1 MSMEAF
7 EYQLPTKIVFGVGR
21 YAETGALCAPIGK
34 KVLLHYGGGSI
45 KKSGLYDRVKK
56 SLADAGCSVVEL
68 GGVQPNPRLA
78 LVREG
83 IALCKREGV
92 EMILAVGGGSVI
104 DSAKGIAAGVCY
116 DGDVWD
122 CYTGKAPVAAALPL
136 GVVLTI
142 PAAGSECS
150 DVSVVTRP
158 DSHDKRSFHAAAV
171 TPRFAIIAP
180 DVFTTLPRNQIANAT
195 VDVISHVM
203 ERFFSDSTH
212 VTLTDRLCI
221 ATIETAMQLGL
232 WLYDHPDDLD
242 AWAEFALTAN
252 IAHNGVLGQG
262 RIEDWGA
269 HGIGHELSAFY
280 DVAHGASL
288 AIAIPAWSRRG
299 SCNLPARSCTF
310 TARTK
315 RRPPNRLSATL
326 KRSAADSAWPRA
338 SALPDLPMQILP
350 PWRRALSNIV
360 AAAIIFL
367 STKKIACAFTNL
379 RYNSILE
386 HSK

>member
-1 MSMEAF
+1 MEAF

-21 YAETGALCAPIGK
+21 YAETGALCAAIGK

-116 DGDVWD
+116 EGDVWD
-122 CYTGKAPVAAALPL
+122 CYTGKAPVTQALPV

-150 DVSVVTRP
+150 NVTVVTKP
-158 DSHDKRSFHAAAV
+158 DTHDKRSFHADAV
-171 TPRFAIIAP
+171 TPRFAVIAP
-180 DVFTTLPRNQIANAT
+180 DVFTTLPRAQIANAT
-195 VDVISHVM
+195 VDVISHVL
-203 ERFFSDSTH
+203 ERFFSDSSH

-221 ATIETAMQLGL
+221 ATMETAMQLGL

-280 DVAHGASL
+280 DMAHGASL
-288 AIAIPAWSRRG
+288 AIAIPAWMRYVSARK
-299 SCNLPARSCTF
+299 PARF
-310 TARTK
+310 VQFAREVMHIYVQDEQEAIALAIDDFAAFCH
-315 RRPPNRLSATL
+315 RLGLATTL
-326 KRSAADSAWPRA
+326 SDAGLAHADCAAMAKSVVKYRA
-338 SALPDLPMQILP
+338 RGQFFVLHEEDCLHIYEMAL
-350 PWRRALSNIV
+350 
-360 AAAIIFL
+360 
-367 STKKIACAFTNL
+367 
-379 RYNSILE
+379 
-386 HSK
+386 

>member
-1 MSMEAF
+1 MEAF

-21 YAETGALCAPIGK
+21 YAETGALCAAIGK

-45 KKSGLYDRVKK
+45 RKSGLYDRVKE
-56 SLADAGCSVVEL
+56 SLAEAGCSVVEL

-83 IALCKREGV
+83 IALCRREGV

-122 CYTGKAPVAAALPL
+122 CYTGQAPVAAALPL

-171 TPRFAIIAP
+171 TPRFAVIAP
-180 DVFTTLPRNQIANAT
+180 DVFTTLPRAQIANAT
-195 VDVISHVM
+195 VDVISHVL

-212 VTLTDRLCI
+212 VTLTDRLCVS
-221 ATIETAMQLGL
+221 TIETAMQLGL
-232 WLYDHPDDLD
+232 RLYAHPDDVD

-280 DVAHGASL
+280 DMAHGASL
-288 AIAIPAWSRRG
+288 AIAIPAWMRYVSARK
-299 SCNLPARSCTF
+299 PARF
-310 TARTK
+310 VQFAREVMHIYVQDEQEAIALAIDDFAAFCH
-315 RRPPNRLSATL
+315 RLGLATTL
-326 KRSAADSAWPRA
+326 SDAGLAHADCAAMAKSVVKYRA
-338 SALPDLPMQILP
+338 RGQFFVLHEEDCLHIYEMAL
-350 PWRRALSNIV
+350 
-360 AAAIIFL
+360 
-367 STKKIACAFTNL
+367 
-379 RYNSILE
+379 
-386 HSK
+386 

>member
-1 MSMEAF
+1 MEAF

-21 YAETGALCAPIGK
+21 YAETGALCAAIGK

-116 DGDVWD
+116 DGDIWD
-122 CYTGKAPVAAALPL
+122 CYLGKAPVIAALPV

-150 DVSVVTRP
+150 DVTVVTKP
-158 DSHDKRSFHAAAV
+158 DTHDKRSFHAAAV

-180 DVFTTLPRNQIANAT
+180 DVFTTLPKAQIANAT

-212 VTLTDRLCI
+212 VMLTDRLCI
-221 ATIETAMQLGL
+221 STIETAMQLGL
-232 WLYDHPDDLD
+232 KLYADPSNVD

-252 IAHNGVLGQG
+252 IAHNGMLGQG
-262 RIEDWGA
+262 RIEDWGT

-280 DVAHGASL
+280 DMAHGASL
-288 AIAIPAWSRRG
+288 AIATPAWMRYVSERK
-299 SCNLPARSCTF
+299 PARF
-310 TARTK
+310 VQFAREVMHVYEQDERDAIALAIDDFAAFCHRLGLATTLTEAGLADADLAAMAK
-315 RRPPNRLSATL
+315 SVVKYRPRGQFYVMKEEDCL
-326 KRSAADSAWPRA
+326 RIYEM
-338 SALPDLPMQILP
+338 AL
-350 PWRRALSNIV
+350 
-360 AAAIIFL
+360 
-367 STKKIACAFTNL
+367 
-379 RYNSILE
+379 
-386 HSK
+386 

>member
-1 MSMEAF
+1 MEAF

-21 YAETGALCAPIGK
+21 YAETGALCAAIGK

-180 DVFTTLPRNQIANAT
+180 DVFTTLPKAQIANAT
-195 VDVISHVM
+195 VDVISHVC

-212 VTLTDRLCI
+212 VVLTDRLCI
-221 ATIETAMQLGL
+221 STIETAMQLGL
-232 WLYDHPDDLD
+232 KLYADPSNVD

-262 RIEDWGA
+262 RVEDWGA
-269 HGIGHELSAFY
+269 HGLGHELSAFY

-288 AIAIPAWSRRG
+288 AIAIPAWMRYVSARK
-299 SCNLPARSCTF
+299 PARF
-310 TARTK
+310 VQFAREVMHIYVQDEQEAIALAIDDFAAFCH
-315 RRPPNRLSATL
+315 RLGLATTL
-326 KRSAADSAWPRA
+326 SDAGLAHADCAAMAKSVVKYRA
-338 SALPDLPMQILP
+338 RGQFFVLHEEDCLRIYELAL
-350 PWRRALSNIV
+350 
-360 AAAIIFL
+360 
-367 STKKIACAFTNL
+367 
-379 RYNSILE
+379 
-386 HSK
+386 

>member
-1 MSMEAF
+1 MEAF

-21 YAETGALCAPIGK
+21 YAETGALCAAIGK

-122 CYTGKAPVAAALPL
+122 CYTGKAPVTQALPV

-150 DVSVVTRP
+150 NVTVVTKP
-158 DSHDKRSFHAAAV
+158 DTHDKRSFHADAV
-171 TPRFAIIAP
+171 TPRFAVIAP
-180 DVFTTLPRNQIANAT
+180 DVFTTLPRAQIANAT
-195 VDVISHVM
+195 VDVISHVL

-212 VTLTDRLCI
+212 VTLTDRLCVS
-221 ATIETAMQLGL
+221 TIETAMQLGL
-232 WLYDHPDDLD
+232 RLYAHPDDVD

-280 DVAHGASL
+280 DMAHGASL
-288 AIAIPAWSRRG
+288 AIAIPAWMRYVSARK
-299 SCNLPARSCTF
+299 PARF
-310 TARTK
+310 VQFAREVMHIYVQDEQEAIALAIDDFAAFCH
-315 RRPPNRLSATL
+315 RLGLATTL
-326 KRSAADSAWPRA
+326 SDAGLAHADCAAMAKSVVKYRA
-338 SALPDLPMQILP
+338 RGQFFVLHEEDCLHIYEMAL
-350 PWRRALSNIV
+350 
-360 AAAIIFL
+360 
-367 STKKIACAFTNL
+367 
-379 RYNSILE
+379 
-386 HSK
+386 

>member
-1 MSMEAF
+1 MEAF

-21 YAETGALCAPIGK
+21 YAETGALCAAIGK

-288 AIAIPAWSRRG
+288 AIAIPAWMRYAASRK
-299 SCNLPARSCTF
+299 PARLVQF
-310 TARTK
+310 AREIMHIYSQDEAQAT
-315 RRPPNRLSATL
+315 RQAVSDFEAFCHRLGLATRLSAAGL
-326 KRSAADSAWPRA
+326 ADADLAAMAKSVVKYRSRGNYISLHEEDCLRIYEL
-338 SALPDLPMQILP
+338 AL
-350 PWRRALSNIV
+350 
-360 AAAIIFL
+360 
-367 STKKIACAFTNL
+367 
-379 RYNSILE
+379 
-386 HSK
+386 

>member
-1 MSMEAF
+1 MEAF

-21 YAETGALCAPIGK
+21 YAETGALCAAIGK

-171 TPRFAIIAP
+171 TPRFAVIAP
-180 DVFTTLPRNQIANAT
+180 DVFTTLPKAQIANAT
-195 VDVISHVM
+195 VDVIGHVC

-212 VTLTDRLCI
+212 VVLTDRLCI
-221 ATIETAMQLGL
+221 STIETAMQLGL
-232 WLYDHPDDLD
+232 KLYADPSNVD

-252 IAHNGVLGQG
+252 IAHNGMLGQG
-262 RIEDWGA
+262 RIEDWGT

-288 AIAIPAWSRRG
+288 AIAIPAWMRYVSARK
-299 SCNLPARSCTF
+299 PARF
-310 TARTK
+310 VQFAREVMHIYVQDEQEAIALAIDDFAAFCH
-315 RRPPNRLSATL
+315 RLGLATTL
-326 KRSAADSAWPRA
+326 SDAGLAHADCAAMAKSVVKYRA
-338 SALPDLPMQILP
+338 RGQFFVLHEEDCLHIYEMAL
-350 PWRRALSNIV
+350 
-360 AAAIIFL
+360 
-367 STKKIACAFTNL
+367 
-379 RYNSILE
+379 
-386 HSK
+386 

>member
-1 MSMEAF
+1 MEAF

-21 YAETGALCAPIGK
+21 YAETGALCAAIGK

-116 DGDVWD
+116 DGEVWD

-203 ERFFSDSTH
+203 ER
-212 VTLTDRLCI
+212 
-221 ATIETAMQLGL
+221 
-232 WLYDHPDDLD
+232 
-242 AWAEFALTAN
+242 
-252 IAHNGVLGQG
+252 
-262 RIEDWGA
+262 
-269 HGIGHELSAFY
+269 
-280 DVAHGASL
+280 
-288 AIAIPAWSRRG
+288 
-299 SCNLPARSCTF
+299 
-310 TARTK
+310 K
-315 RRPPNRLSATL
+315 RKNTE
-326 KRSAADSAWPRA
+326 
-338 SALPDLPMQILP
+338 
-350 PWRRALSNIV
+350 
-360 AAAIIFL
+360 AAAAAPDK
-367 STKKIACAFTNL
+367 TGKEGK
-379 RYNSILE
+379 
-386 HSK
+386 

>member
-1 MSMEAF
+1 MEAF

-21 YAETGALCAPIGK
+21 YAETGALCAAIGK

-116 DGDVWD
+116 EGDVWD
-122 CYTGKAPVAAALPL
+122 CYTGKAPVTQALPV

-150 DVSVVTRP
+150 NVTVVTKP
-158 DSHDKRSFHAAAV
+158 DTHDKRSFHADAV
-171 TPRFAIIAP
+171 TPRFAVIAP
-180 DVFTTLPRNQIANAT
+180 DVFTTLPRAQIANAT
-195 VDVISHVM
+195 VDVISHVL

-212 VTLTDRLCI
+212 VTLTDRLCVS
-221 ATIETAMQLGL
+221 TIETAMQLGL
-232 WLYDHPDDLD
+232 RLYAHPDDVD

-280 DVAHGASL
+280 DMAHGASL
-288 AIAIPAWSRRG
+288 AIAIPAWMRYVSARK
-299 SCNLPARSCTF
+299 PARF
-310 TARTK
+310 VQFAREVMHIYVQDEQEAIALAIDDFAAFCH
-315 RRPPNRLSATL
+315 RLGLATTL
-326 KRSAADSAWPRA
+326 SDAGLAHADCAAMAKSVVKYRA
-338 SALPDLPMQILP
+338 RGQFFVLHEEDCLHIYEMAL
-350 PWRRALSNIV
+350 
-360 AAAIIFL
+360 
-367 STKKIACAFTNL
+367 
-379 RYNSILE
+379 
-386 HSK
+386 

>member
-1 MSMEAF
+1 MEAF

-21 YAETGALCAPIGK
+21 YAETGALCAAIGK

-68 GGVQPNPRLA
+68 GGVQPNPRLT

-92 EMILAVGGGSVI
+92 EMILAVGGGSAI

-122 CYTGKAPVAAALPL
+122 CYTGKAPVTQALPV

-150 DVSVVTRP
+150 NVTVVTKP
-158 DSHDKRSFHAAAV
+158 DTHDKRSFHAAAV

-180 DVFTTLPRNQIANAT
+180 DLFTTLPRNQIANAT

-203 ERFFSDSTH
+203 ERFFSDSSH

-221 ATIETAMQLGL
+221 ATMETAMQLGL
-232 WLYDHPDDLD
+232 WLYDHPDDVD

-269 HGIGHELSAFY
+269 HGLGHELSAFY

-288 AIAIPAWSRRG
+288 AIAIPAWMRYAAAQK
-299 SCNLPARSCTF
+299 PARF
-310 TARTK
+310 VQFAREVMHIYVQDEQEAIALAIDDFAAFCH
-315 RRPPNRLSATL
+315 RLGLATTL
-326 KRSAADSAWPRA
+326 SDAGLAHADCAAMAKSVVKYRA
-338 SALPDLPMQILP
+338 RGQFFVLHEEDCLHIYEMAL
-350 PWRRALSNIV
+350 
-360 AAAIIFL
+360 
-367 STKKIACAFTNL
+367 
-379 RYNSILE
+379 
-386 HSK
+386 

>member
-1 MSMEAF
+1 MEAF

-21 YAETGALCAPIGK
+21 YAETGALCAAIGK

-180 DVFTTLPRNQIANAT
+180 DVFTTLPKAQIANAT
-195 VDVISHVM
+195 VDVISHVC
-203 ERFFSDSTH
+203 ECFFSDSTH
-212 VTLTDRLCI
+212 VVLTDRLCI
-221 ATIETAMQLGL
+221 STIETAMQLGL
-232 WLYDHPDDLD
+232 KLYADPSNVD

-252 IAHNGVLGQG
+252 IAHNGMLGQG
-262 RIEDWGA
+262 RIEDWGT

-288 AIAIPAWSRRG
+288 AIAIPAWMRYVSARK
-299 SCNLPARSCTF
+299 PARF
-310 TARTK
+310 VQFAREVMHIYVQDEQEAIALAIDDFAAFCH
-315 RRPPNRLSATL
+315 RLGLATTL
-326 KRSAADSAWPRA
+326 SDAGLAHADCAAMAKSVVKYRA
-338 SALPDLPMQILP
+338 RGQFFVLHEEDCLHIYEMAL
-350 PWRRALSNIV
+350 
-360 AAAIIFL
+360 
-367 STKKIACAFTNL
+367 
-379 RYNSILE
+379 
-386 HSK
+386 

>member
-1 MSMEAF
+1 MEAF
-7 EYQLPTKIVFGVGR
+7 EYQLPTKIVFGAGR
-21 YAETGALCAPIGK
+21 YAETGALCAAIGK

-142 PAAGSECS
+142 PAAGSEC
-150 DVSVVTRP
+150 
-158 DSHDKRSFHAAAV
+158 HAAAV

-221 ATIETAMQLGL
+221 ATMETAMQLGL
-232 WLYDHPDDLD
+232 WLYDHPDDVD

-262 RIEDWGA
+262 HVEDWGA
-269 HGIGHELSAFY
+269 HGLGHELSAFY

-288 AIAIPAWSRRG
+288 AIAIPAWMRYAAAQK
-299 SCNLPARSCTF
+299 PARLVQF
-310 TARTK
+310 AREVMHIYSQDDKQAIEQAVSDFEAFCQRLGLAT
-315 RRPPNRLSATL
+315 RLSAAGLADADRAAMAKSVVKYRSRGNYL
-326 KRSAADSAWPRA
+326 KLQEEDCLRIYEL
-338 SALPDLPMQILP
+338 AL
-350 PWRRALSNIV
+350 
-360 AAAIIFL
+360 
-367 STKKIACAFTNL
+367 
-379 RYNSILE
+379 
-386 HSK
+386 

>member
-1 MSMEAF
+1 MEAF

-21 YAETGALCAPIGK
+21 YAETGALCAAIGK

-180 DVFTTLPRNQIANAT
+180 DVFTTLPKAQIANAT
-195 VDVISHVM
+195 VDVISHVC

-212 VTLTDRLCI
+212 VVLTDRLCI
-221 ATIETAMQLGL
+221 STIETAMQLGL
-232 WLYDHPDDLD
+232 KLYADPSNVD

-252 IAHNGVLGQG
+252 IAHNGMLGQG
-262 RIEDWGA
+262 RIEDWGT

-288 AIAIPAWSRRG
+288 AIAIPAWMRYVSARK
-299 SCNLPARSCTF
+299 PARF
-310 TARTK
+310 VQFAREVMHIYVQDEQEAIALAIDDFAAFCH
-315 RRPPNRLSATL
+315 RLGLATTL
-326 KRSAADSAWPRA
+326 SDAGLAHADCAAMAKSVVKYRA
-338 SALPDLPMQILP
+338 RGQFFVLHEEDCLHIYEMAL
-350 PWRRALSNIV
+350 
-360 AAAIIFL
+360 
-367 STKKIACAFTNL
+367 
-379 RYNSILE
+379 
-386 HSK
+386 